1 MLKIEYYMHPKKIQA
16 DNGKEYMNKELL
28 DSCHAQGIHFE
39 FTAPYSP
46 QQNGIAERY
55 NRTLEELMQAMLTAR
70 HLSTSLWSAGIQ
82 HAAYWYNHSYTHAI
96 PNCTPYEHWFKE
108 RPDVAH
114 LREFG
119 KPVYVLCKGENQSKV
134 QPKALKHTFIS
145 FEDPISH
152 QIKTSRNFTFMRGR
166 KRLSADIGDASS
178 SQGRE
183 GTNGMNQST
192 ESRKRK
198 RETYSDSGLP
208 HCSTRPT
215 IIEN

>member
-1 MLKIEYYMHPKKIQA
+1 MHPKKIQA

-28 DSCHAQGIHFE
+28 DSCHAQGIHFD

-46 QQNGIAERY
+46 QQNGVAERY

-145 FEDPISH
+145 FEDPISSIRYYDAHSH

-166 KRLSADIGDASS
+166 KTLVMRQVVKGVKEQMA
-178 SQGRE
+178 
-183 GTNGMNQST
+183 
-192 ESRKRK
+192 
-198 RETYSDSGLP
+198 
-208 HCSTRPT
+208 
-215 IIEN
+215 